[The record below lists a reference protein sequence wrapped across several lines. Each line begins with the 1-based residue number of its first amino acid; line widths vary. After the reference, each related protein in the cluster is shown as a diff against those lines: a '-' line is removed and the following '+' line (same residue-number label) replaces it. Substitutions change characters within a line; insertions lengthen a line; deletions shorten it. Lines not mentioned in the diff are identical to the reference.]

1 MVPTGGVDVVVVTP
15 PPPPAV
21 VVPLDA
27 PFVYTERRFP
37 APQSS
42 AEFPAHAK
50 EQSLA
55 AAATDP
61 AEKLFP
67 Q

>member
-1 MVPTGGVDVVVVTP
+1 
-15 PPPPAV
+15 
-21 VVPLDA
+21 L
-27 PFVYTERRFP
+27 P

-42 AEFPAHAK
+42 AEFPAQAK

-55 AAATDP
+55 AVTTDP